1 MSRHWSEEK
10 EQVRTSFP
18 ILLMLKLIQTLP
30 SWIVNLIAFPVAVF
44 YFAFSRRARIHI
56 LHFQNQLKKFT
67 LNAVPEKIS
76 IYRTILSFSI
86 CLVERISGW
95 LGKIKEGSIL
105 FSDDDI
111 EDYWSN
117 LKAGKGAFL
126 IGSHLGNIDLLRSL
140 ATYSRAGLKKE
151 IPVTAIMEIKSSEKF
166 NATLKKVN
174 PNYELTAIDPK
185 NIGPETVPVLQE
197 KIQRG
202 EIIVV
207 TGDRTSISAR
217 NRFIRNSFLG
227 KEAEFPYGVFLIA
240 SLLQIQ
246 ELYFVFAL
254 REKTAMLNPKNRVH
268 IHKAKTVLQNCG
280 GRAER
285 EVKIRAL
292 CSEFVQLLEKYC
304 KEKPYQW
311 YNFFDFWAL
320 TEYAGEK

>member
-1 MSRHWSEEK
+1 MPKHWSEEK

-18 ILLMLKLIQTLP
+18 ILLMLKLIQILP
-30 SWIVNLIAFPVAVF
+30 CWTVNMIAFPVALF
-44 YFAFSRRARIHI
+44 YFAFSRRARIHV
-56 LHFQNQLKKFT
+56 LHFQRQLREFT
-67 LNAVPEKIS
+67 HGAVPKKIS

-86 CLVERISGW
+86 CLIERVSGW
-95 LGKIKEGSIL
+95 LGKAGEDSIL

-111 EDYWSN
+111 EDYWNS

-140 ATYSRAGLKKE
+140 AVCSKAGLKKE
-151 IPVTAIMEIKSSEKF
+151 IPVTAIMEIKSGERF

-174 PNYELTAIDPK
+174 PSYELTVIDPED
-185 NIGPETVPVLQE
+185 IGPETIPVFQE

-202 EIIVV
+202 EIIVA

-240 SLLQIQ
+240 SLLQIR
-246 ELYFVFAL
+246 ELYFVFGL

-268 IHKAKTVLQNCG
+268 IHKAKTVFQDCG
-280 GRAER
+280 RTER
-285 EVKIRAL
+285 KQKIREL
-292 CSEFVQLLEKYC
+292 CGEFAELLEKYC